1 MPFRLA
7 SPVAVIASSV
17 TSWPDSKR
25 ASRSSRL
32 TACVR
37 VRNCSNGIDFFMCG
51 PRSLRI
57 RMWIGFWPPSNRAR
71 RLAPERAPQPF
82 CPRPAVLPVPDPS
95 PRPTRLRARREPGAG
110 FKLCRPI
117 RSDSA
122 TPIDLHQVANL
133 GDHAPA
139 LRRVRNLN
147 LLPDAAQTERSHRV
161 LLSLVGAVGRPGL
174 LDRESAH
181 GESPSAS
188 ESPPPLDAAPVA
200 VVKPST

>member
-32 TACVR
+32 TTWVW

-71 RLAPERAPQPF
+71 RLAPEREPQPF
-82 CPRPAVLPVPDPS
+82 WPRPAVLPGPDPS
-95 PRPTRLRARREPGAG
+95 PRPTRLRGRRDPGAG
-110 FKLCRPI
+110 FRLCNPI
-117 RSDSA
+117 RSFSA
-122 TPIDLHQVANL
+122 IFRDLDEVPDL
-133 GDHAPA
+133 GDHATG
-139 LRRVRNLN
+139 LGRVVDLDR
-147 LLPDAAQTERSHRV
+147 LPDPPQPERAQRV
-161 LLSLVGAVGRPGL
+161 LLALVGAIGR
-174 LDRESAH
+174 
-181 GESPSAS
+181 
-188 ESPPPLDAAPVA
+188 AALGD
-200 VVKPST
+200 